1 MKNKTKMLIEIA
13 LSVAI
18 AVVLSKLRVFK
29 MPQGGSITLDML
41 PLAFIA
47 YKRGIKASLFAGL
60 LFGAVSLVLIDSPI
74 ISVFQPLLDYVL
86 PAMAFFV
93 CGLAIKKGVYVKEF
107 LFVLAVL
114 LKFLC
119 HFASGIIYYGQYA
132 PEGQS
137 VYMYSLIYNI
147 SYLLPSAIIVM
158 ILIYI
163 FEKKKLFDAV

>member
-1 MKNKTKMLIEIA
+1 MKNKTRILIEIA

-18 AVVLSKLRVFK
+18 AVVLSKIRVFK

-47 YKRGIKASLFAGL
+47 YKRGVKASLFAGI
-60 LFGAVSLVLIDSPI
+60 LFGTVSLVLIDSPI
-74 ISVFQPLLDYVL
+74 ISIFQPMLDYIL

-93 CGLAIKKGVYVKEF
+93 CGFAMRKGLYVKEF
-107 LFVLAVL
+107 LFFIALL

-119 HFASGIIYYGQYA
+119 HFASGVIYYGQYA

-137 VYMYSLIYNI
+137 VYMYSLIYNL
-147 SYLLPSAIIVM
+147 SYLLPSAVIVM
-158 ILIYI
+158 ILIYF
-163 FEKKKLFDAV
+163 FEKKNLFNAS

>member
-1 MKNKTKMLIEIA
+1 MKNKTRTLIEIA

-18 AVVLSKLRVFK
+18 AIVLSKIRVFE

-41 PLAFIA
+41 PLVFIA
-47 YKRGIKASLFAGL
+47 YKRGVKASLFAGM
-60 LFGAVSLVLIDSPI
+60 LFGAVSLILIDSPI
-74 ISVFQPLLDYVL
+74 ISVFQPMLDYIL

-93 CGLAIKKGVYVKEF
+93 CGLAMKKGLYVKEF
-107 LFVLAVL
+107 LFVVAVL
-114 LKFLC
+114 LKFLS
-119 HFASGIIYYGQYA
+119 HFTSGIIYYGQYA

-147 SYLLPSAIIVM
+147 SYVLPSALIVM